1 MGDFERSISLSL
13 DIQGF
18 MNLNVEIEQIVL
30 SLGSDIIRDDDSLVI
45 VI

>member
-1 MGDFERSISLSL
+1 MGDFKRSISLSL